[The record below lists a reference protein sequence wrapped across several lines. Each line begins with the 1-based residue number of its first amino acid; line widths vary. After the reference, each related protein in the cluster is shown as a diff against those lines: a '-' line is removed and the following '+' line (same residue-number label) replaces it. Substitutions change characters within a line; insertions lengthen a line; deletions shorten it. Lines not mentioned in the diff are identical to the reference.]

1 MCIWYNWLIKK
12 EEDIRMKRISILL
25 AALLMLF
32 SLCSCSGQI
41 ASDSER
47 TIKATAE
54 NAVEGNISGPAALKD
69 DGNVKDSPYFKTPDY
84 YDGNVTKTLIILK
97 HFKTYQQTSEYSC
110 GPACAVMVLNWFG
123 IEDSEKQLAIDTDAR
138 YYDDPRA
145 DGSYGAPTSKL
156 AEAFRTRGL
165 SVKTSADTADSS
177 GCSFPTEDDFK
188 KYVEG
193 KLKSGVPIM
202 TENVEWG
209 GHWMVI
215 IGYDDMGTDTN
226 LDDVLIFADPYDTSD
241 QCRDGYYTKNFE
253 RYFYEWF
260 DFRVMSKAEKIQQ
273 YICAEK

>member
-1 MCIWYNWLIKK
+1 
-12 EEDIRMKRISILL
+12 MKRISILL

-165 SVKTSADTADSS
+165 SVKTSADTADYS